1 MSLVRGDMESEIEHL
16 SSEHLESDRLKQQ
29 IEIIKRASD
38 LAQSKIDYDSAHNP
52 QVLRSIEVIEG
63 FLRKKHRICYGG
75 QAINAYL
82 PTKYKFYDPEYS
94 IPDYDFFTPSQMSD
108 LQQIASELTKA
119 GFTEIAAREG
129 MHEGTI
135 KIYVD
140 YIPVADLTAMDGSL
154 FRSLAKKAQ
163 AIDGISYIDPD
174 SLRMLM
180 YLELSRPRGE
190 VSRWS
195 KVYERMMLFNEFV
208 PIQACKRRPSKLQKN
223 VFSDAQL
230 EYTRRYLIHNQRM
243 FAGGDLIPFYQHAI
257 RKRSSK
263 LQKNVFSDA
272 QLEYTLRYLIQN
284 QRMFAGGDLLPFYQ
298 NAIHK
303 KSKDAQWILSSRKP
317 IIFLSP
323 DPKLDANQLLDEY
336 HFLEKKKTLHIK
348 TFYNQGLDVMPS
360 IYVIHRGSQPLVFI
374 IEQTSCHS
382 YINLPLR
389 DGALKGGNLMIASM
403 DTLITLYFSL
413 GFVSTSF
420 FDKGAMSC
428 LANEL
433 VHISIQGRRLPPDQF
448 VFPFVSL
455 RCVGYQ
461 TSLPSL
467 IKAKLKRMTPQ
478 KKQDLRDV
486 LQRGIEQ
493 GSKRNRPRKTQK
505 RRSKRYL

>member
-1 MSLVRGDMESEIEHL
+1 MSLVRGVMESEIEHL

-38 LAQSKIDYDSAHNP
+38 LAQSKIDFDSAHNE
-52 QVLRSIEVIEG
+52 QVLKSIEVIET

-82 PTKYKFYDPEYS
+82 PAKYKFYDPEYS

-154 FRSLAKKAQ
+154 FRSLSKKAHV
-163 AIDGISYIDPD
+163 IDGISYIDPD

-208 PIQACKRRPSKLQKN
+208 PIQMCK
-223 VFSDAQL
+223 
-230 EYTRRYLIHNQRM
+230 
-243 FAGGDLIPFYQHAI
+243 
-257 RKRSSK
+257 KRSSK

-298 NAIHK
+298 HAIQK
-303 KSKDAQWILSSRKP
+303 RTKDARWILSSRKP

-336 HFLEKKKTLHIK
+336 HFLEKQKTLHIK

-360 IYVIHRGSQPLVFI
+360 IYVIHRGTQPLVFI

-389 DGALKGGNLMIASM
+389 DGTLKGSNLMIASM

-428 LANEL
+428 LANQL
-433 VHISIQGRRLPPDQF
+433 VEISIESRRMSPDQMI
-448 VFPFVSL
+448 FPFVSL

-467 IKAKLKRMTPQ
+467 IKAKIKRMTPQ
-478 KKQDLRDV
+478 KKQDLRNV

-493 GSKRNRPRKTQK
+493 GSKRQKRNRIRKTQK
-505 RRSKRYL
+505 RRSKRHL

>member
-1 MSLVRGDMESEIEHL
+1 MSLVRGAMESEIEHL
-16 SSEHLESDRLKQQ
+16 SSEHLETDRVKQQ

-38 LAQSKIDYDSAHNP
+38 LAQSKIDFDSAHNE
-52 QVLRSIEVIEG
+52 QVLKSIEVIET

-82 PTKYKFYDPEYS
+82 PAKYKFYDPEYS

-140 YIPVADLTAMDGSL
+140 YIPVADLTAMDSRL
-154 FRSLAKKAQ
+154 FRSLAKKAEV
-163 AIDGISYIDPD
+163 IDGISYIDPD

-190 VSRWS
+190 VTRWT
-195 KVYERMMLFNEFV
+195 KVYERMMMFNEFV
-208 PIQACKRRPSKLQKN
+208 PIRSCKK
-223 VFSDAQL
+223 
-230 EYTRRYLIHNQRM
+230 RY
-243 FAGGDLIPFYQHAI
+243 
-257 RKRSSK
+257 SK

-284 QRMFAGGDLLPFYQ
+284 QRMFAGGDLLPFYEH
-298 NAIHK
+298 AIQK
-303 KSKDAQWILSSRKP
+303 RSKDAQWILSSRKP

-336 HFLEKKKTLHIK
+336 HFLEKQKTLHIK

-360 IYVIHRGSQPLVFI
+360 IYVIHRGSQPLVII

-433 VHISIQGRRLPPDQF
+433 VEISIKSRHMPPDQMI
-448 VFPFVSL
+448 FPFVSL

-478 KKQDLRDV
+478 KKQELREV

-493 GSKRNRPRKTQK
+493 GSKRPRPLRKTQK
-505 RRSKRYL
+505 RRPLRKTPKRRL

>member
-257 RKRSSK
+257 RKRS
-263 LQKNVFSDA
+263 
-272 QLEYTLRYLIQN
+272 
-284 QRMFAGGDLLPFYQ
+284 
-298 NAIHK
+298 
-303 KSKDAQWILSSRKP
+303 KDASWILSSRKP
-317 IIFLSP
+317 VIFLSP

-389 DGALKGGNLMIASM
+389 DGALKAGNLMIASM

>member
-1 MSLVRGDMESEIEHL
+1 MSLVRGAMESEIEHL
-16 SSEHLESDRLKQQ
+16 SSEHLETDRVKQQ

-38 LAQSKIDYDSAHNP
+38 LAQSKIDFDSAHNE
-52 QVLRSIEVIEG
+52 QVLKSIEVIET

-82 PTKYKFYDPEYS
+82 PAKYKFYDPEYS

-140 YIPVADLTAMDGSL
+140 YIPVADLTAMDSRL
-154 FRSLAKKAQ
+154 FRSLAKKAEV
-163 AIDGISYIDPD
+163 IDGISYIDPD

-190 VSRWS
+190 VTRWT
-195 KVYERMMLFNEFV
+195 KVYERMMMFNEFV
-208 PIQACKRRPSKLQKN
+208 PIRSCKK
-223 VFSDAQL
+223 
-230 EYTRRYLIHNQRM
+230 RY
-243 FAGGDLIPFYQHAI
+243 
-257 RKRSSK
+257 SK

-284 QRMFAGGDLLPFYQ
+284 QRMFAGGDLLPFYEH
-298 NAIHK
+298 AIQK
-303 KSKDAQWILSSRKP
+303 RSKDAQWILSSRKP

-336 HFLEKKKTLHIK
+336 HFLEKQKTLNIK

-360 IYVIHRGSQPLVFI
+360 IYVIHRGSQPLVII

-433 VHISIQGRRLPPDQF
+433 VEISIKSRHMPPDQMI
-448 VFPFVSL
+448 FPFVSL

-478 KKQDLRDV
+478 KKQELREV

-493 GSKRNRPRKTQK
+493 GSKRHRPLRKTQK
-505 RRSKRYL
+505 RRPLRKTPKRHL

>member
-257 RKRSSK
+257 RKRS
-263 LQKNVFSDA
+263 
-272 QLEYTLRYLIQN
+272 
-284 QRMFAGGDLLPFYQ
+284 
-298 NAIHK
+298 
-303 KSKDAQWILSSRKP
+303 KDASWILSSRKP
-317 IIFLSP
+317 VIFLSP

>member
-1 MSLVRGDMESEIEHL
+1 MESEIEHL
-16 SSEHLESDRLKQQ
+16 SSEHLETDRVKQQ

-38 LAQSKIDYDSAHNP
+38 LAQSKIDFDSAHNE
-52 QVLRSIEVIEG
+52 QVLKSIEVIET

-82 PTKYKFYDPEYS
+82 PAKYKFYDPEYS

-140 YIPVADLTAMDGSL
+140 YIPVADLTAMDSRL
-154 FRSLAKKAQ
+154 FRSLAKKAEV
-163 AIDGISYIDPD
+163 IDGISYIDPD

-190 VSRWS
+190 VTRWT
-195 KVYERMMLFNEFV
+195 KVYERMMMFNEFV
-208 PIQACKRRPSKLQKN
+208 PIRSCKK
-223 VFSDAQL
+223 
-230 EYTRRYLIHNQRM
+230 RY
-243 FAGGDLIPFYQHAI
+243 
-257 RKRSSK
+257 SK

-284 QRMFAGGDLLPFYQ
+284 QRMFAGGDLLPFYEH
-298 NAIHK
+298 AIQK
-303 KSKDAQWILSSRKP
+303 RSKDAQWILSSRKP

-336 HFLEKKKTLHIK
+336 HFLEKQKTLNIK

-360 IYVIHRGSQPLVFI
+360 IYVIHRGSQPLVII

-433 VHISIQGRRLPPDQF
+433 VEISIKSRHMPPDQMI
-448 VFPFVSL
+448 FPFVSL

-478 KKQDLRDV
+478 KKQELREV

-493 GSKRNRPRKTQK
+493 GSKRHRPLRKTQK
-505 RRSKRYL
+505 RRPLRKTPKRHL

>member
-1 MSLVRGDMESEIEHL
+1 MSLVRGAMESEIEHL

-257 RKRSSK
+257 RKRS
-263 LQKNVFSDA
+263 
-272 QLEYTLRYLIQN
+272 
-284 QRMFAGGDLLPFYQ
+284 
-298 NAIHK
+298 
-303 KSKDAQWILSSRKP
+303 KDASWILSSRKP
-317 IIFLSP
+317 VIFLSP

-389 DGALKGGNLMIASM
+389 DGALKA
-403 DTLITLYFSL
+403 
-413 GFVSTSF
+413 
-420 FDKGAMSC
+420 A
-428 LANEL
+428 
-433 VHISIQGRRLPPDQF
+433 IS
-448 VFPFVSL
+448 
-455 RCVGYQ
+455 
-461 TSLPSL
+461 
-467 IKAKLKRMTPQ
+467 
-478 KKQDLRDV
+478 
-486 LQRGIEQ
+486 
-493 GSKRNRPRKTQK
+493 
-505 RRSKRYL
+505 